1 MNLKLSL
8 WTGVTKESLYYFT
21 PSCLVSACTYLSLN
35 TWHISPHWT
44 LLHDTASNISTVPL
58 TRYIYINIYS
68 FKVSLMKLLC
78 IWVSSFVF
86 PLSNTF
92 KNSLCLQMKSIE
104 WKQKYGYPQD
114 RQMTLGPHVHIA
126 LLMRSDDKWSLL
138 TELNVS
144 INSHS
149 WSSVIARVCRTDIL
163 ILWGLFHCVLAGWDT
178 WLVTWQKRK

>member
-1 MNLKLSL
+1 MHAHTLFLIHHTSVL
-8 WTGVTKESLYYFT
+8 TGHFYKIQPQTSALYH
-21 PSCLVSACTYLSLN
+21 LQ
-35 TWHISPHWT
+35 
-44 LLHDTASNISTVPL
+44 D
-58 TRYIYINIYS
+58 IYINIYS
-68 FKVSLMKLLC
+68 CKVSLMKLSC

-92 KNSLCLQMKSIE
+92 KHSLCLQMKSIE